1 MCTACALLSVRGRAS
16 LWNGRG
22 LPYGTKVFSNSVS
35 VLSSKAIFPYPCLL
49 HFFPFLFLFS
59 FPWFYFILSPSTRPT
74 LTFFSFFSGPCPDF
88 RFLCVLPFPF
98 QFLAQKSVRCA
109 GILLGQN
116 WNSGRVGEGV
126 KTEDWEAL
134 KQNTIVIVLIFISI
148 ATLMQCFSLTPGIPL
163 QCLLL
168 GSAWRPARAQ
178 GTGRVPLWLW
188 LVGKWMGFEEIS
200 SNLLVQLYGLPLR
213 CGTDLIRRFVTKE
226 QKGSCWDGN
235 GSCCSRQQ

>member
-1 MCTACALLSVRGRAS
+1 MVPKYFPILFLYYLQKQFFHIPAS
-16 LWNGRG
+16 
-22 LPYGTKVFSNSVS
+22 YIFFS
-35 VLSSKAIFPYPCLL
+35 
-49 HFFPFLFLFS
+49 FLISFLFS
-59 FPWFYFILSPSTRPT
+59 LILFYSLSFYKAFPH
-74 LTFFSFFSGPCPDF
+74 FFLLFSGPCPDF
-88 RFLCVLPFPF
+88 RFFCVLPFPF

-116 WNSGRVGEGV
+116 WNSARVGEGV

-178 GTGRVPLWLW
+178 GLG
-188 LVGKWMGFEEIS
+188 GC
-200 SNLLVQLYGLPLR
+200 LYGFDLLENGWDLKKSVVTSWCNSMGCPWGVGQIWPGDLSPRNRKGLVEMAMAAGAVDSNNSVGSFSLR
-213 CGTDLIRRFVTKE
+213 FCEDERSMSLL
-226 QKGSCWDGN
+226 
-235 GSCCSRQQ
+235 